1 MMNLMFCLTL
11 FSCIYLQFIKDWLMW
26 FAAFQTY
33 EYNPWLLGLS
43 AKFLL
48 NDKNFTSQMIAMNPF
63 EDKEKPK

>member
-1 MMNLMFCLTL
+1 
-11 FSCIYLQFIKDWLMW
+11 MW